1 MSIHLIFFIMTN
13 REYFNP
19 IYQTRLIFLIN
30 LKNQLLSYRNK
41 ESTIS
46 TRFDETKPMNAVL
59 FQKMSHYEDTIR
71 RFNKIYSLIKI
82 ELRTMG

>member
-13 REYFNP
+13 REHFNH

-46 TRFDETKPMNAVL
+46 TRFDETKTNECCVVSKNVTL
-59 FQKMSHYEDTIR
+59 
-71 RFNKIYSLIKI
+71 
-82 ELRTMG
+82 